1 MRTRISRLEQAH
13 TKAQLWQT
21 EVCGLSH
28 ATCCCAQEVVHCRS
42 CVLRNVCLQA
52 GCVLASLQQAKAVLE
67 KNVNRRQQGRGH
79 TLVSSLGD
87 KAVNQASPLRLTGP
101 KASCE
106 STAPA
111 SRESTFSRASC
122 ESNFSRASRESKFSR
137 EEELMKQ
144 TKHPYVMVGDLREGY
159 KPLFHQFI
167 PRNGL
172 GTHPMLMAG
181 HPDDQEGG
189 KLFRTEADVEEQKR
203 RREKRSSCEGKGK
216 HVRRCVSPVR
226 NPFCMPPCK
235 KSRKAVQD
243 QQEDP
248 EVMNK
253 IRALFAEIHEEGER
267 RLAQKA

>member
-1 MRTRISRLEQAH
+1 MAVPVPEAKPVPKTGKQKKKDYDRLRYLKQKLNKLKPKTSDETAAHVLYLSSELHAMRTRISRLEQAH

-122 ESNFSRASRESKFSR
+122 ESNFSRGFHALHVSRS
-137 EEELMKQ
+137 
-144 TKHPYVMVGDLREGY
+144 
-159 KPLFHQFI
+159 
-167 PRNGL
+167 
-172 GTHPMLMAG
+172 
-181 HPDDQEGG
+181 
-189 KLFRTEADVEEQKR
+189 FRA
-203 RREKRSSCEGKGK
+203 
-216 HVRRCVSPVR
+216 
-226 NPFCMPPCK
+226 K
-235 KSRKAVQD
+235 K
-243 QQEDP
+243 
-248 EVMNK
+248 N
-253 IRALFAEIHEEGER
+253 
-267 RLAQKA
+267 